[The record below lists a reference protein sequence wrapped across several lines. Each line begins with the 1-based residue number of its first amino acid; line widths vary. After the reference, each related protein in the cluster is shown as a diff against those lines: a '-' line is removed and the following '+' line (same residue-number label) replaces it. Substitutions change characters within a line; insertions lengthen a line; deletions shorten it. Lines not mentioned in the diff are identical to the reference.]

1 MCITAVQDPAPGVH
15 TVSNLPGWRWATIMQ
30 VVLDRLSRSLH
41 SDVCDSDGCRDA
53 VAHSRISGRGTR
65 RSRAVPNYSTI
76 NGSLKPFVL
85 LVLQSL
91 LAGSPSA
98 LALNSKKVIE

>member
-1 MCITAVQDPAPGVH
+1 
-15 TVSNLPGWRWATIMQ
+15 MQ

-85 LVLQSL
+85 LVLQRRL
-91 LAGSPSA
+91 LAGSPSSCSDDFTSA
-98 LALNSKKVIE
+98 IALNSKKVIE